1 MAIDTPAPPADAA
14 PQPRRRFAP
23 PLGAG
28 LESWILG
35 GVFSLYCWLLGPAT
49 SDLAAATFR
58 SDLFSANGVLIYNA
72 QWYDGHHL
80 PAYSLLSPPLGA
92 LIGTRLMA
100 ALFTFGSIVVF
111 ERIVVPRYGT
121 AGRIGAV
128 LFAITAGSSLLIG
141 RVAFAVGL
149 FFLVLAVYYWLKD
162 RFVLACVAAVGSA
175 LGSPLA
181 GLFLAML
188 AGVWF
193 LVTKGLSRRAWGIA
207 IAVAAVAPSLI
218 LQFAFREGGT
228 FPYGWISFLQ
238 LVLFCA
244 LFILAVPWERS
255 YLLVHA
261 TIAAYLLAGLYA
273 QLVPSQL
280 GGNINRLGTIVGA
293 PILAALLWNT
303 RRRLYLLIALPYLIW
318 WPIHSVIRDIPDAG
332 GAITESSYYQPLND
346 ALARTLKTPA
356 RIEIPPTRNHWE
368 GVYVGKH
375 FELARGWER
384 QLDQKYANLFYGTV
398 ITPAN
403 YKAWL
408 DRNAVSYVAVSD
420 GAADFASRSESDFLI
435 QETPSYLRPVW
446 RNENWVLY
454 AVADPTPLLS
464 GPGRLTGT
472 TADSFKLVAERPG
485 RFVMRLHFSPYWAVT
500 TGSGCVAPAR
510 GNWTEVTLKRAG
522 TAEVS
527 MSWSPIRAVRQSRPR
542 CS

>member
-1 MAIDTPAPPADAA
+1 MAIDTAPPPAE
-14 PQPRRRFAP
+14 QTRERKRFELRRP
-23 PLGAG
+23 VGY
-28 LESWILG
+28 ESWILG
-35 GVFSLYCWLLGPAT
+35 TIFCLYCWLLAPSTA
-49 SDLAAATFR
+49 DLAAATFR
-58 SDLFSANGVLIYNA
+58 SDLFDANGVLIYNA

-92 LIGTRLMA
+92 LVGTRLMA
-100 ALFTFGSIVVF
+100 AIFTFATIVLF

-121 AGRIGAV
+121 AGRVAAV
-128 LFAITAGSSLLIG
+128 LMVITAGGSLLIG

-149 FFLVLAVYYWLKD
+149 FFLILAVHYWLKE
-162 RFVLACVAAVGSA
+162 RWVLACVAAIGSA

-193 LVTKGLSRRAWGIA
+193 LVTKGLTRRAWGIA
-207 IAVAAVAPSLI
+207 IAVAAVAPSLV

-238 LVLFCA
+238 LVLFCL
-244 LFILAVPWERS
+244 LFLLAVPWERR

-261 TIAAYLLAGLYA
+261 TIGAYLLAGLYA

-280 GGNINRLGTIVGA
+280 GGNVNRLGTIVGA
-293 PILAALLWNT
+293 PVLACLLWE
-303 RRRLYLLIALPYLIW
+303 RRRLYLLIALPYLLW

-332 GAITESSYYQPLND
+332 GAITESAYYKPLND
-346 ALARTLKTPA
+346 ALAREMTTPA
-356 RIEIPPTRNHWE
+356 RVEVPPTRNHWE
-368 GVYVGKH
+368 GVFVGKH
-375 FELARGWER
+375 FQLARGWER
-384 QLDQKYANLFYGTV
+384 QLDQKYANIFYGTV
-398 ITPAN
+398 ITPEN

-420 GAADFASRSESDFLI
+420 GAADFASRSEADFLI
-435 QETPSYLRPVW
+435 QETPSYLKEVW

-454 AVADPTPLLS
+454 AVDDPTPLLS
-464 GPGRLTGT
+464 GPGRLTAT
-472 TADSFKLVAERPG
+472 TADSFKIDAEKPG

-500 TGSGCVAPAR
+500 TGEGCVAPAR
-510 GNWTEVTLKRAG
+510 GNWTEVRLKTAG
-522 TAEVS
+522 PAEVS
-527 MSWSPIRAVRQSRPR
+527 MSWSPMRAIRQSRPR